1 MEFITSGDRIATENF
16 SIGKIYTVT
25 FTNGNYFINT
35 CVGIGPDFVMFQ
47 QEAPKMLFCL
57 DMESAETVSSI
68 DESGGGSGTM
78 NYNELDNKPSINGV
92 TLIGNKTAA
101 DLSILPVPI
110 VEEYDNNKILTASY
124 SGGVGSYSWQP
135 APSSGTSDYTQLT
148 NKPQI
153 NSVELNGNKSL
164 SDLGI
169 ASAEAL
175 AGKQDIISDLN
186 TIRSGAAAGATAVQP
201 ATLADYQTLIDSTH
215 KLSSDL
221 VDDTGHTNK
230 FATAAQLTQIETNKT
245 NILSKCVYG
254 TCSTAAATAAKVVDV
269 PSGFVLQTGCIV
281 GVLFSNTNSAT
292 DVTLNVGN
300 TGAIALAYSNYRP
313 YTNFLSKITGYKNT
327 IIYYMYDGTYWNF
340 IANSLIYSNMAQSE
354 ASTGTSTTERYI
366 SAKVLSDTI
375 DEKLVPVNSNI
386 LTLQGQF
393 KRSATAITDNIADNA
408 SSGTLYG
415 QISLTD
421 ITDAWGALITYVL
434 NSEGSRV
441 IQLLYTENRNL
452 RRFKGSGG
460 WGAWADI

>member
-57 DMESAETVSSI
+57 DMDSAETVSSI
-68 DESGGGSGTM
+68 DESGGGSGTN

-110 VEEYDNNKILTASY
+110 VGENDNNKILTASY

-175 AGKQDIISDLN
+175 AGKQDIISDLSTIRSGAAAGATAVQPATLDGYQPLIN
-186 TIRSGAAAGATAVQP
+186 DLSTIRSGAAAGATAVQP
-201 ATLADYQTLIDSTH
+201 ATLAGYQTLIDSTH

-230 FATAAQLTQIETNKT
+230 FATAAQLAQIETNKT
-245 NILSKCVYG
+245 NILTVADSGGVKNMLPVN
-254 TCSTAAATAAKVVDV
+254 AATSALNYFDITVNIKAGTYVVYFGSVSTTYTSATEIQVAFYKVPDRIAFTGVSVGTNTYAVVTIPEDIEV
-269 PSGFVLQTGCIV
+269 VRVYPTANATTSSGYSVT
-281 GVLFSNTNSAT
+281 FSNMMLCTKAAWDVSHTYQPYAMTNAEIT
-292 DVTLNVGN
+292 
-300 TGAIALAYSNYRP
+300 AWILAQ
-313 YTNFLSKITGYKNT
+313 T
-327 IIYYMYDGTYWNF
+327 
-340 IANSLIYSNMAQSE
+340 
-354 ASTGTSTTERYI
+354 
-366 SAKVLSDTI
+366 
-375 DEKLVPVNSNI
+375 
-386 LTLQGQF
+386 
-393 KRSATAITDNIADNA
+393 
-408 SSGTLYG
+408 
-415 QISLTD
+415 
-421 ITDAWGALITYVL
+421 
-434 NSEGSRV
+434 
-441 IQLLYTENRNL
+441 
-452 RRFKGSGG
+452 
-460 WGAWADI
+460 

>member
-57 DMESAETVSSI
+57 DMESAETVSTI
-68 DESGGGSGTM
+68 DESGGGSGTT

-110 VEEYDNNKILTASY
+110 VGENDNNKILTASY

-135 APSSGTSDYTQLT
+135 APSSGTTDYTELT

-153 NSVELNGNKSL
+153 NSVELIGNKSL
-164 SDLGI
+164 ADLGI

-175 AGKQDIISDLN
+175 AGKQDVISDLS

-201 ATLADYQTLIDSTH
+201 ATLAGYQTLIDSSH

-230 FATAAQLTQIETNKT
+230 FATAAQLAQIETNKN
-245 NILSKCVYG
+245 NILLKQD
-254 TCSTAAATAAKVVDV
+254 KVIYKD
-269 PSGFVLQTGCIV
+269 IV
-281 GVLFSNTNSAT
+281 KSSAT
-292 DVTLNVGN
+292 DYTLISDLTTTIPRYTPYVVFATIAYGGGG
-300 TGAIALAYSNYRP
+300 GAGAPRGIKL
-313 YTNFLSKITGYKNT
+313 F
-327 IIYYMYDGTYWNF
+327 
-340 IANSLIYSNMAQSE
+340 ANGDLIGINE
-354 ASTGTSTTERYI
+354 TSTTM
-366 SAKVLSDTI
+366 
-375 DEKLVPVNSNI
+375 
-386 LTLQGQF
+386 
-393 KRSATAITDNIADNA
+393 
-408 SSGTLYG
+408 GTLSTTGVFYPVSADG
-415 QISLTD
+415 TITVQVKSANAGDARISLTC
-421 ITDAWGALITYVL
+421 IPVSTT
-434 NSEGSRV
+434 
-441 IQLLYTENRNL
+441 
-452 RRFKGSGG
+452 
-460 WGAWADI
+460 